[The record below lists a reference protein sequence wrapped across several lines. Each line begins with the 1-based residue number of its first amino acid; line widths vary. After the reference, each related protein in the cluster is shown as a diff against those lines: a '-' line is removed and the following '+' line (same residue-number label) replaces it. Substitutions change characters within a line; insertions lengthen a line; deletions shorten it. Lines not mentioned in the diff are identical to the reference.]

1 MGGWG
6 PTATV
11 MTGISFSGK
20 DMNKLRF
27 DAAKYVLYF
36 FIQSSTTTFQLSTPK
51 QVLDNSETPPVNS
64 IFHLWNVVFVN
75 PCGRSCLRI
84 SK

>member
-20 DMNKLRF
+20 DMNKFRF
-27 DAAKYVLYF
+27 DAAKYVLFF
-36 FIQSSTTTFQLSTPK
+36 FIQSSPTTFQLYTPK
-51 QVLDNSETPPVNS
+51 QVLDNSETPPINS
-64 IFHLWNVVFVN
+64 IFHLWNVVFCE
-75 PCGRSCLRI
+75 PMWSQLL
-84 SK
+84 KD

>member
-1 MGGWG
+1 MGGGWG
-6 PTATV
+6 PTTTV

-64 IFHLWNVVFVN
+64 IFHLWNVVFCE
-75 PCGRSCLRI
+75 PMWSQLL
-84 SK
+84 KD